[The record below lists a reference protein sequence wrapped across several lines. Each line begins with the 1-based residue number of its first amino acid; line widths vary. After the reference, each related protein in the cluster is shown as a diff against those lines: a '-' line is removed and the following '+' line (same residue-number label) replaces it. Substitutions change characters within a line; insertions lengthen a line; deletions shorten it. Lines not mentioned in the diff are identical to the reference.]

1 MEWVSSRS
9 GRRAVPNRRASGASG
24 HRPRKSWCT
33 GHHGHLFL
41 WAGLFLLTTVLL
53 LLGLVGLYSYQLE
66 AAGVLGLAGFLATFL
81 GTALAFAPPG
91 VQPAAVGAVR
101 IALGSLPLLVLAALR
116 GELRSGVG
124 WPPLA
129 TTTAAVG
136 IAAYQP
142 FFFAGVTR
150 TGVALGTIVAIG
162 STPVWAGAIGFLFR
176 GEKPTVRWGIA
187 TALAV
192 SRCALLLL
200 DARGGVSVDAAGILF
215 ALATGAC
222 YGAYATASKR
232 LLTEGWPHITVMAV
246 SSPGAPCSSPRC
258 SRRQTSVG

>member
-1 MEWVSSRS
+1 M
-9 GRRAVPNRRASGASG
+9 
-24 HRPRKSWCT
+24 
-33 GHHGHLFL
+33 HLFL

-53 LLGLVGLYSYQLE
+53 LLGLVGLYSYQSE
-66 AAGVLGLAGFLATFL
+66 AAGVLGLAGFLAAFL

-101 IALGSLPLLVLAALR
+101 IALGGLALLVLAALR

-142 FFFAGVTR
+142 FFFAGVAR

-162 STPVWAGAIGFLFR
+162 STPVWAGAIGFLFQ
-176 GEKPTVRWGIA
+176 GEKPTV
-187 TALAV
+187 
-192 SRCALLLL
+192 
-200 DARGGVSVDAAGILF
+200 
-215 ALATGAC
+215 
-222 YGAYATASKR
+222 Y
-232 LLTEGWPHITVMAV
+232 
-246 SSPGAPCSSPRC
+246 
-258 SRRQTSVG
+258 

>member
-1 MEWVSSRS
+1 
-9 GRRAVPNRRASGASG
+9 
-24 HRPRKSWCT
+24 
-33 GHHGHLFL
+33 L

-53 LLGLVGLYSYQLE
+53 LLGLVGIYSYQLE

-101 IALGSLPLLVLAALR
+101 IALGRPPAARPRGFR

-222 YGAYATASKR
+222 YGTYATASKR

>member
-1 MEWVSSRS
+1 VYASTLIRWS
-9 GRRAVPNRRASGASG
+9 GLAAVVAGV
-24 HRPRKSWCT
+24 
-33 GHHGHLFL
+33 LFL
-41 WAGLFLLTTVLL
+41 IVELLELL
-53 LLGLVGLYSYQLE
+53 AIDLENLGAQATMGIFFCGLYSYQSE
-66 AAGVLGLAGFLATFL
+66 AAGVLGLAGFLAAFL

-101 IALGSLPLLVLAALR
+101 IALGGLALLVLAALR

-142 FFFAGVTR
+142 FFFAGVAR

-192 SRCALLLL
+192 SGCALLLL
-200 DARGGVSVDAAGILF
+200 DARGGVSVAAAGILF
-215 ALATGAC
+215 ALAAGAC

-232 LLTEGWPHITVMAV
+232 LLTEVWTAG
-246 SSPGAPCSSPRC
+246 SS
-258 SRRQTSVG
+258 

>member
-1 MEWVSSRS
+1 M
-9 GRRAVPNRRASGASG
+9 
-24 HRPRKSWCT
+24 HRPPWAS
-33 GHHGHLFL
+33 FL

-53 LLGLVGLYSYQLE
+53 LLGLVGLYSYQSE
-66 AAGVLGLAGFLATFL
+66 AAGVLELAGFLAAFL

-101 IALGSLPLLVLAALR
+101 IALGGLALLVLAALR

-142 FFFAGVTR
+142 FFFAGVAR

-162 STPVWAGAIGFLFR
+162 STPVWAGAIGFLFGAR
-176 GEKPTVRWGIA
+176 NRRSAGESPPPSP
-187 TALAV
+187 
-192 SRCALLLL
+192 SR
-200 DARGGVSVDAAGILF
+200 
-215 ALATGAC
+215 
-222 YGAYATASKR
+222 
-232 LLTEGWPHITVMAV
+232 
-246 SSPGAPCSSPRC
+246 GAPCSYWTPGAGSASTPRA
-258 SRRQTSVG
+258 SSSHWRQGPATGPTRRRVSGF

>member
-1 MEWVSSRS
+1 MYAPTLIRWS
-9 GRRAVPNRRASGASG
+9 GLAAV
-24 HRPRKSWCT
+24 
-33 GHHGHLFL
+33 
-41 WAGLFLLTTVLL
+41 V
-53 LLGLVGLYSYQLE
+53 
-66 AAGVLGLAGFLATFL
+66 AGVLFLIVELLELLAIDLENLDAQATVGIFFCGPGYSCSPRCCYCWDWL
-81 GTALAFAPPG
+81 GSTPTSRRLRASWSWQASLRHSWCTALAFAPPG

-101 IALGSLPLLVLAALR
+101 IALGGLALLVLAALR

-142 FFFAGVTR
+142 FFFAGVAR

-192 SRCALLLL
+192 SGCALLLL
-200 DARGGVSVDAAGILF
+200 DAMGGVSVAAAGILF
-215 ALATGAC
+215 ALAAGAC

-232 LLTEGWPHITVMAV
+232 LLTEVWTAG
-246 SSPGAPCSSPRC
+246 SS
-258 SRRQTSVG
+258 

>member
-1 MEWVSSRS
+1 MLSEPHERTRVSVAHEGRSRGPGEHE
-9 GRRAVPNRRASGASG
+9 GR
-24 HRPRKSWCT
+24 
-33 GHHGHLFL
+33 
-41 WAGLFLLTTVLL
+41 LLVLAATVLW
-53 LLGLVGLYSYQLE
+53 G
-66 AAGVLGLAGFLATFL
+66 TT

-101 IALGSLPLLVLAALR
+101 IALGGLALLVLAALR
-116 GELRSGVG
+116 GELRTGGG

-129 TTTAAVG
+129 TATAAVV

-142 FFFAGVTR
+142 FFFAGVAR

-162 STPVWAGAIGFLFR
+162 STPVWAGTIGFLFR

-187 TALAV
+187 TALSV
-192 SRCALLLL
+192 SGCALLLL
-200 DARGGVSVDAAGILF
+200 GGARGGVSVDASDILF
-215 ALATGAC
+215 ALAAGAC

-232 LLTEGWPHITVMAV
+232 LLTEGRPHITVMAV

-258 SRRQTSVG
+258 SWRQTSVG